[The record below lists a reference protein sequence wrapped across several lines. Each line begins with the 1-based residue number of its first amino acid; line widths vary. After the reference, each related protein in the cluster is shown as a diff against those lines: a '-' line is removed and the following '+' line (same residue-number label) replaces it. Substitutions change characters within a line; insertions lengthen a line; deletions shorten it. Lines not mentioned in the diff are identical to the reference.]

1 MNKENQC
8 QSFTL
13 RNAQCKNKCVDN
25 FCRVH
30 DPKECEKRE
39 KVRRLYREIEE
50 RSYKYL
56 KYVER
61 EVKKSRIRHRR
72 WVERLEKK
80 KENASVQCKAL
91 TKKGLSCQIA
101 TKSDYCHVHKHLVTN
116 FNEIKTETDAVMF
129 KYPDDF
135 DSLMKELID
144 QFYKVQP
151 RSYIG
156 PEIDINKIEKINNLY
171 IEEKELVIDVYDS
184 FVSVIAN
191 CSNFDN
197 LGNIDDFRN
206 RITVSVN
213 EVYEKTDA
221 SILSVTLDSASPLE
235 NDITIS
241 FREELRGKCYE
252 LVPRSYNGPKLDSDN
267 MKKVNDIYLSEL
279 KRKLNIYGR
288 IINNIVNEPNV
299 KLSISDIASI
309 KGEIE
314 ESLVTLHNK
323 SDEAIKS
330 IKKANNRSKRS
341 KNYGKSSSPYHDIA
355 SLVSELEDEKSKI
368 QLRSYNGPELDHNTQ
383 RRVDKFYRDE
393 VNIKISNLDGIAKSI
408 SSRDPLEDIE
418 EIQDLIK
425 ESKRTIKATEK
436 STDAQVN
443 NFTAAVLTEKKP
455 LSDYY

>member
-13 RNAQCKNKCVDN
+13 KNAQCKNKCVDN

-50 RSYKYL
+50 RSYRYL

-91 TKKGLSCQIA
+91 TQKGSPCQIA
-101 TKSDYCHVHKHLVTN
+101 TKSDYCHVHKHLDTN

-156 PEIDINKIEKINNLY
+156 PEIDIHKIEKINNLY

-191 CSNFDN
+191 CSNFDD

-221 SILSVTLDSASPLE
+221 SILSDNLDSASLLE
-235 NDITIS
+235 NEITI
-241 FREELRGKCYE
+241 FIKEIK
-252 LVPRSYNGPKLDSDN
+252 
-267 MKKVNDIYLSEL
+267 
-279 KRKLNIYGR
+279 
-288 IINNIVNEPNV
+288 NESHNV
-299 KLSISDIASI
+299 
-309 KGEIE
+309 E
-314 ESLVTLHNK
+314 
-323 SDEAIKS
+323 
-330 IKKANNRSKRS
+330 
-341 KNYGKSSSPYHDIA
+341 
-355 SLVSELEDEKSKI
+355 
-368 QLRSYNGPELDHNTQ
+368 LRSYNGPEPAPFHL
-383 RRVDKFYRDE
+383 RRINRVY
-393 VNIKISNLDGIAKSI
+393 
-408 SSRDPLEDIE
+408 
-418 EIQDLIK
+418 
-425 ESKRTIKATEK
+425 ATEK
-436 STDAQVN
+436 DKKDEVYNGIITMLSFYTSFEELGGSASYIKDEIARSLSIIAEDTDATVE
-443 NFTAAVLTEKKP
+443 ALIPPKKSTP
-455 LSDYY
+455 LSKYY